1 MNLQNRYF
9 RMMKYNNTR
18 VLLQTKMQD
27 DDFHECNGDE
37 NKIMITKIDNNKI
50 LARLL
55 IQI

>member
-37 NKIMITKIDNNKI
+37 NKIMITKIDDNKI